1 MNPEPFSFQIP
12 LEDFDL
18 SQLPVDASLLRSDPA
33 MRASAIREFYQEAFH
48 RLGGTATVIVH
59 EATVSVAWQPESGDA
74 ADQLLEHAIGLL
86 KHGNTAAAEPIL
98 RTLIARNPENAD
110 ALYNLGMMLSDQG
123 RLEESIEILQRHL
136 ESAPGHSNGWAALG
150 VSQARRNATSEAIDS
165 LERALELDPQNA
177 HALRNLATMRGKASP
192 AMALPLMQEAA
203 RLLPRDQ
210 RAQYG
215 LAQCLLQLNRLDEAD
230 PLLVAS
236 IELDPLSEIAEL
248 ARTDRS
254 RIAQANFRAEAPDGI
269 RPDAVFYCLDALKRF
284 RELGESQTK
293 TITFEIAMLGRAGFD
308 INSPEKKYVLKSLP
322 GHFSGLHLVSMMYV
336 GMKILAPDADE
347 GIDLSKEYAQA
358 KALLGEEK

>member
-1 MNPEPFSFQIP
+1 MNPEPVSFQIP

-18 SQLPVDASLLRSDPA
+18 SLLPVDAALLRSDPA
-33 MRASAIREFYQEAFH
+33 MRASAIREFYQEAFR
-48 RLGGTATVIVH
+48 RLGGAATVIVH
-59 EATVSVAWQPESGDA
+59 DATVSVAWQPESGDA
-74 ADQLLEHAIGLL
+74 ADQLLAHAIGLL

-110 ALYNLGMMLSDQG
+110 ALYILGMMLSDQG
-123 RLEESIEILQRHL
+123 RLEESIETLHHHL

-150 VSQARRNATSEAIDS
+150 VAQARRNAISDAIES
-165 LERALELDPQNA
+165 LERALELDPHNA
-177 HALRNLATMRGKASP
+177 HALRNLAAIHAKASP
-192 AMALPLMQEAA
+192 ARALPLLHEAA
-203 RLLPRDQ
+203 RLLPHDQ

-215 LAQCLLQLNRLDEAD
+215 LAQCLLQLERTGEAD
-230 PLLVAS
+230 SLLLKT
-236 IELDPLSEIAEL
+236 IDLDPLSEIAEL

-254 RIAQANFRAEAPDGI
+254 RIAQATLRAKLPKGP
-269 RPDAVFYCLDALKRF
+269 RPDAVLYCLDALQRF
-284 RELGESQTK
+284 RDLGEAQTK

-336 GMKILAPDADE
+336 GMKSLAPNADA

-358 KALLGEEK
+358 KAQFGLEK